1 MDKEMIKNAL
11 ESSLSLL
18 NDEYESLTL
27 EELKEEYLSV
37 INKVE
42 KALTNLKDNE

>member
-1 MDKEMIKNAL
+1 MDKEMIKDAL

-27 EELKEEYLSV
+27 EDLKEEYLTV